1 VCDLLG
7 DAADWME
14 ALVNAA
20 YDRISE
26 DVILLY
32 DAFHAY
38 EEVCL
43 SNLYSKYCPSSLS
56 FSAQLL

>member
-1 VCDLLG
+1 
-7 DAADWME
+7 ME

-38 EEVCL
+38 EEVLQQL
-43 SNLYSKYCPSSLS
+43 STTCTLY
-56 FSAQLL
+56 